1 MAESAQ
7 GSPGAEESTALL
19 EGEAA
24 ESAER
29 QKLELQ
35 VEIEDAGPCRKHVRI
50 TIPRGE
56 IDRIFDEQVGELAA
70 NAEVPGFRP
79 GHVPESLIRKRFR
92 KELSEKVKQQVLML
106 SLEQLSTGD
115 QLEPINEPD
124 LDVEGIE
131 LPEEGDF
138 SYEFDIEVRPE
149 FELPDYHGL
158 TIERPVR
165 QITDADVEAYTQD
178 FLEQY
183 AQLVPVDEPAQAGD
197 SVVVNVQFTHNGQPL
212 REFHELVLRVRP
224 VLRFYDAELTG
235 FDQLMVGAS
244 ADEVREAD
252 LTISMEADNLAMR
265 GEQVH
270 ARFTVL
276 DVKRPE
282 LPELNAEFLHRL
294 GVRSEEE
301 LREQLRRGLERQ
313 VEYEQRQ
320 ATRQQ
325 VLDRITESADWE
337 LPEELLRK
345 QVENAMRR
353 EILELQQAGFTTAQI
368 RAREAELRQKSL
380 STTERNLKQHFI
392 LDRIAEREKIEVSG
406 AEIDAHIAMMALQ
419 SGENPRRVRSRLVKS
434 GLIEN
439 LEAQIRERKAVDV
452 ILSSAKFVDRP
463 LPPFADRNVEGV
475 NRSICGEI
483 PDTEV
488 SVAEE
493 AEA

>member
-1 MAESAQ
+1 
-7 GSPGAEESTALL
+7 
-19 EGEAA
+19 
-24 ESAER
+24 
-29 QKLELQ
+29 
-35 VEIEDAGPCRKHVRI
+35 
-50 TIPRGE
+50 
-56 IDRIFDEQVGELAA
+56 
-70 NAEVPGFRP
+70 
-79 GHVPESLIRKRFR
+79 
-92 KELSEKVKQQVLML
+92 
-106 SLEQLSTGD
+106 
-115 QLEPINEPD
+115 
-124 LDVEGIE
+124 
-131 LPEEGDF
+131 
-138 SYEFDIEVRPE
+138 
-149 FELPDYHGL
+149 
-158 TIERPVR
+158 
-165 QITDADVEAYTQD
+165 
-178 FLEQY
+178 
-183 AQLVPVDEPAQAGD
+183 
-197 SVVVNVQFTHNGQPL
+197 
-212 REFHELVLRVRP
+212 
-224 VLRFYDAELTG
+224 
-235 FDQLMVGAS
+235 MVGAS

-282 LPELNAEFLHRL
+282 LPELNEEFLHRL